1 MACIGICSERWLLS
15 TTPLVS
21 ACIYDKKDEQMKY
34 CSNCGSRVLSQVPE
48 GDNRQRLVCEK
59 CHTIFYSNPK
69 TVVGVIPIW
78 DDKILLCRRAIEPS
92 LGKWTL
98 PAGYLENGETL
109 AEGAIRETE
118 EEACASIID
127 LTPYAVINIPHINQ
141 VYFMF
146 RANLAVD
153 TYAAGAESLEV
164 KLVLP
169 EDIPWADLSFPSI
182 RETLRMYCEDLR
194 SEKFH
199 FQMYDIVSDKK
210 RF

>member
-1 MACIGICSERWLLS
+1 
-15 TTPLVS
+15 
-21 ACIYDKKDEQMKY
+21 MKY
-34 CSNCGSRVLSQVPE
+34 CSNCGNGVRSQVPE
-48 GDNRQRLVCEK
+48 GDNRQRFVCEN

-69 TVVGVIPIW
+69 TVVGVIPMW

-109 AEGAIRETE
+109 AECAIRETE
-118 EEACASIID
+118 EEACARIID
-127 LTPYAVINIPHINQ
+127 LTPYAVISIPHINQ

-146 RANLAVD
+146 RANLAD
-153 TYAAGAESLEV
+153 ATYAAGGESLEV

-182 RETLRMYCEDLR
+182 RKTLRMYCQDLR
-194 SEKFH
+194 SREFH
-199 FQMYDIVSDKK
+199 FWLHDIVSEK
-210 RF
+210 